1 MNTKLIQT
9 ALFGLFF
16 FGTAFAQPKVESPVI
31 GENEV
36 TFSMYAP
43 AAREVT
49 VHGSWMDPDDNCYGT
64 PVWKPEIEVVKMKKN
79 KSGVWSCTVP
89 VPSCDLW
96 TYNFYV
102 DGVYVLDPSN
112 KFVQWDGTRELSVL
126 LIEGGVTKNFTGAT
140 RHGNVELVWYD
151 SPTLGQERRMMVYTP
166 YGYENCNKPYP
177 VLYLLHGGMCDE
189 TTWDN
194 MAQATAILDN
204 RIQKGEAEPMIV
216 VMPNGNPSQNAAPY
230 KLFANEDRDETLTKE
245 RNAYV
250 NSLVKDII
258 PYVENHYRVIPDK
271 AHRAV
276 SGLSMGGAHTLAVT
290 AAYPDVFDYI
300 CPMGCGGN
308 RNEDFL
314 KGIQGIKKAGYKL
327 YWHAAGTA
335 DFAYPGAQVLDE
347 ILTEN
352 GMEHTFY
359 QKNGGHTWSNW
370 RIFLDT
376 MLPLL
381 FK

>member
-1 MNTKLIQT
+1 MNSK
-9 ALFGLFF
+9 ALTTLLCTVLLGGAAL
-16 FGTAFAQPKVESPVI
+16 AQDKIVSPFI
-31 GENEV
+31 GEDQV

-49 VHGSWMDPDDNCYGT
+49 VHGSWMDPNDNCYGT
-64 PVWKPEIEVVKMKKN
+64 PIWTKDIEIVKMKKD
-79 KSGVWSCTVP
+79 KSGVWTCTIP
-89 VPSCDLW
+89 KPSSDLW

-102 DGVYVLDPSN
+102 DGVYILDPSN

-126 LIEGGVTKNFTGAT
+126 LIDGEVTKNFTGAT
-140 RHGNVELVWYD
+140 QHGNIELVWYD
-151 SPTLGQERRMMVYTP
+151 SPTLGQQRRMMVYTP
-166 YGYENCNKPYP
+166 YGYETCNKPYP

-230 KLFANEDRDETLTKE
+230 KLFANEDSDPVLTRE
-245 RNAYV
+245 RLAYV

-300 CPMGCGGN
+300 CPMGCGG
-308 RNEDFL
+308 RRDQEFID
-314 KGIQGIKKAGYKL
+314 GILGIKKAGYKL
-327 YWHAAGTA
+327 YWLAAGVA
-335 DFAYPGAQVLDE
+335 DFAHPGAEVLDQ
-347 ILTEN
+347 IMTEN
-352 GMEHTFY
+352 GMPHTFY
-359 QKNGGHTWSNW
+359 EKNGGHTWSNW

-381 FK
+381 FR